1 MKITFSMVGI
11 LLVSLT
17 VSGCMLFRTDES
29 KSLRPLGSALT
40 KLSSETESLVRYQN
54 PPPGATDEE
63 LLRLATKNDPG
74 FLDTFHGYKIRVHSQ
89 DRHAILLLC
98 TADGKRGLQ
107 EDLGCTPSLDRN
119 LWKEDA
125 AMPCDFSL
133 SVELGCRL
141 TK

>member
-17 VSGCMLFRTDES
+17 VSGCMFFRTDES

-40 KLSSETESLVRYQN
+40 KLSSEMESLVRYQN
-54 PPPGATDEE
+54 PPADATDEE

-74 FLDTFHGYKIRVHSQ
+74 FLDTFHGYKIRVRSQ

-98 TADGKRGLQ
+98 SADGKQGLQ

-119 LWKEDA
+119 LSKEDA

>member
-1 MKITFSMVGI
+1 MKITFSMVCI

-17 VSGCMLFRTDES
+17 VSGCMFFRTDES

-40 KLSSETESLVRYQN
+40 KLSSEMESLVRYQN
-54 PPPGATDEE
+54 PPADATEDE

-98 TADGKRGLQ
+98 SADGKRGLQ

>member
-1 MKITFSMVGI
+1 MKITFSIVCI

-17 VSGCMLFRTDES
+17 VSGCMFFRADEG
-29 KSLRPLGSALT
+29 KSLRPLASALT

-54 PPPGATDEE
+54 PPADATEDE

-74 FLDTFHGYKIRVHSQ
+74 FFDTFHGYKIRVHSQ
-89 DRHAILLLC
+89 DRHTILLLC
-98 TADGKRGLQ
+98 TADGKRGLH